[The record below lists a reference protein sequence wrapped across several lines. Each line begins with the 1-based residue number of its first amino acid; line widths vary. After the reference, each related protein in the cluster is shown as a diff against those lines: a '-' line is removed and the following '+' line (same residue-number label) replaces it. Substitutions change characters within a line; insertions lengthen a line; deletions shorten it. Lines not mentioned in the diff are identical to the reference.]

1 MKNTI
6 NLITLIIL
14 YIPIAYTTLQII
26 KDKKLIYKI
35 IYAAAS
41 AILVYYT
48 NYIFLAVNITFLL
61 ILYKKDIIS
70 ADTDKLT
77 KKIGINDIVVLT
89 AGVLGIK
96 IIFALVNIVYVII
109 LKKFDIPLQSQEI
122 VQQLAS
128 SPPGLFIYLSLI
140 IIIFASIAEEFCFR
154 YFVYD
159 KVLNRYMKINKYICA
174 TVSAA
179 VFSALHANIAG
190 APTFFMLGIVLCYV
204 YEKKGFLASI
214 IVHAGFNAFS
224 ILSILFYSKLGG
236 F

>member
-1 MKNTI
+1 MKTI

-14 YIPIAYTTLQII
+14 YIPPAYATLKII
-26 KDKKLIYKI
+26 KDQKLIYKI
-35 IYAAAS
+35 IYTVVS

-61 ILYKKDIIS
+61 ISYKKDINS
-70 ADTDKLT
+70 ENTYKLT
-77 KKIGINDIVVLT
+77 KKIAINDIVILT

-96 IIFALVNIVYVII
+96 IIFALINIVYVII
-109 LKKFDIPLQSQEI
+109 LKKFDIPVQSQEI
-122 VQQLAS
+122 VQQLAA
-128 SPPGLFIYLSLI
+128 SPPGLFIYLTVMI
-140 IIIFASIAEEFCFR
+140 IVFAPICEEFCFR
-154 YFVYD
+154 YFIYD
-159 KVLNRYMKINKYICA
+159 RVLKRYAKINKYISA
-174 TVSAA
+174 IVSAA

-204 YEKKGFLASI
+204 YEKKGFLAST
-214 IVHAGFNAFS
+214 IVHAGYNAFS